1 MATPG
6 GGRNDIPM
14 RLKRQFCVF
23 NCSLPGDASMDTIF
37 STIAEGHFS
46 RERGF
51 LPSIQQTVH
60 KLVPLT
66 RRVWAAVK
74 ARMLPT
80 PMKFHY
86 LFNLR
91 DLSRI
96 WRGMTF
102 ATSEVLQFSWYSS
115 CLKSLFAIIIL
126 LFLLTIP
133 FPVSSS

>member
-23 NCSLPGDASMDTIF
+23 NCSLPGAISMDTIF
-37 STIAEGHFS
+37 STIALGHFS
-46 RERGF
+46 KERGF
-51 LPSIQQTVH
+51 SNEIRNTAF

-66 RRVWAAVK
+66 RKLWASVK
-74 ARMLPT
+74 SKMLPT

-86 LFNLR
+86 VFNLR

-96 WRGMTF
+96 WRGITF
-102 ATSEVLQFSWYSS
+102 ATSEVIY
-115 CLKSLFAIIIL
+115 L
-126 LFLLTIP
+126 LLSTDIA
-133 FPVSSS
+133 